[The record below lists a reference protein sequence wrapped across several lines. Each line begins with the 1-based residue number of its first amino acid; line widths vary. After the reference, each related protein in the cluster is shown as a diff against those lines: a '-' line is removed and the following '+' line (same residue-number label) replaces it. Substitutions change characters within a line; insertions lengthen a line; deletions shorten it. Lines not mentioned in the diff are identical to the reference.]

1 MKKLYQTLK
10 HFLTAHPPKNPEFVM
25 LQCPDFLMKIT
36 LEKSTAQSEKN
47 FCYMD
52 VYQIQ
57 QLNLLK
63 QIGINI
69 NQITTNDENL
79 KCIN

>member
-10 HFLTAHPPKNPEFVM
+10 HLLKTRPQEYPEFIQ
-25 LQCPDFLMKIT
+25 LKCPDFLLKIALDKT
-36 LEKSTAQSEKN
+36 TTHSDRH

-52 VYQIQ
+52 AYHLQ